1 MCPSPR
7 QALGLL
13 LPKRLVKR
21 QLEEQLRKQ
30 SILGMFKTFE
40 PGCHFTGVDRRTPP
54 DLQITVPSS
63 LTAPVPPRRAP
74 CSDLWPVPSI
84 SCYTRKFRPLNSAR
98 SPEMR
103 EGKLFDSSAGT
114 GMAASDPWTPG
125 SGNLCPPGFELFSDY
140 WPDFLLRGTQAP
152 NLDLDIWGLTFHPA
166 LTTRGLRP
174 RLISP

>member
-21 QLEEQLRKQ
+21 QLEERLRKQ

-63 LTAPVPPRRAP
+63 LTALVPPRRAP

-98 SPEMR
+98 SPEIR
-103 EGKLFDSSAGT
+103 EDKLFDSSAGT
-114 GMAASDPWTPG
+114 GMAASGRPG
-125 SGNLCPPGFELFSDY
+125 VATSAHLVLNYFQ
-140 WPDFLLRGTQAP
+140 TT
-152 NLDLDIWGLTFHPA
+152 GLTSCFEELRLPTLI
-166 LTTRGLRP
+166 LTSGV
-174 RLISP
+174 